1 MRCIS
6 VKTKRVS
13 LLLILSLLVS
23 LLAAAPALAKTRIA
37 VIDFEDAAGSGAPA
51 RAITDMLVTELF
63 NTKLF
68 TIIERSK
75 IDSLLFEQNM
85 VISGAIDTSSAV
97 KLGKLLGVEM
107 LITGSITEFR
117 NEVAGGAIPIPGL
130 PAGVAVG
137 SRTGYVTIDLRAV
150 DAQTGEIRMV
160 AREQGASNQTL
171 GGVAYDGAVFGG
183 GKIGGVMAGATHK
196 AVLKLTE
203 KLKELPSSL
212 PARSETFNVIQA
224 SGAQVMVDAGSSNSD
239 LAPGTFLAAYREGA
253 TITAMDGTVLDAEKI
268 YLSVLTVVEVKPN
281 YSVCS
286 IIRGIPLAR
295 GDKAETMGDRSPDSI
310 ILGTR

>member
-1 MRCIS
+1 M
-6 VKTKRVS
+6 KTKRIS
-13 LLLILSLLVS
+13 GFLILAIFLTA
-23 LLAAAPALAKTRIA
+23 LAASPALAKTRIA

-63 NTKLF
+63 NTDLF
-68 TIIERSK
+68 TIVERSK

-97 KLGKLLGVEM
+97 KLGKLLGVEL

-117 NEVAGGAIPIPGL
+117 NEVVGGAVPIPGL

-137 SRTGYVTIDLRAV
+137 SRTGYVTIDTRAI

-196 AVLKLTE
+196 AVLNLVE
-203 KLKELPSSL
+203 RFKELPASL
-212 PARSETFNVIQA
+212 PAKSETFNVIQTN
-224 SGAQVMVDAGSSNSD
+224 GAQVMVDAGSSNSD
-239 LAPGTFLAAYREGA
+239 LAPGTLLAAYREGA
-253 TITAMDGTVLDAEKI
+253 TITAMDGTILDAEKI
-268 YLSVLTVVEVKPN
+268 YLSILSVVEMKPN
-281 YSVCS
+281 YCICT

-295 GDKAETMGDRSPDSI
+295 GDKAETLGDRSPDTI
-310 ILGTR
+310 ILGSR

>member
-1 MRCIS
+1 M
-6 VKTKRVS
+6 KTKRMIGF
-13 LLLILSLLVS
+13 LILALFLSV
-23 LLAAAPALAKTRIA
+23 LAASPALAKTRIA

-63 NTKLF
+63 NTDLF

-85 VISGAIDTSSAV
+85 VMTGAIDSSTATE
-97 KLGKLLGVEM
+97 LGKLLGVE
-107 LITGSITEFR
+107 LIITGSITEFR

-130 PAGVAVG
+130 PAGIAIG
-137 SRTGYVTIDLRAV
+137 SRTAYVTIDTRAI
-150 DAQTGEIRMV
+150 DAQTGEIKMV

-196 AVLKLTE
+196 AVLKLVE
-203 KLKELPSSL
+203 KFKEIPTLL

-224 SGAQVMVDAGSSNSD
+224 NGAQVMVDAGSSNSN

-253 TITAMDGTVLDAEKI
+253 TITAMDGTVLDSEKI
-268 YLSVLTVVEVKPN
+268 YLSILSVIEVKPN
-281 YSVCS
+281 YCVCS
-286 IIRGIPLAR
+286 IIRGIPLDR
-295 GDKAETMGDRSPDSI
+295 GDKAETLGDRSPDTI
-310 ILGTR
+310 ILGSR

>member
-1 MRCIS
+1 MKKGIFG
-6 VKTKRVS
+6 
-13 LLLILSLLVS
+13 LIMFAFVFSAICVG
-23 LLAAAPALAKTRIA
+23 PAFAKTRIA

-63 NTKLF
+63 NTNLF

-85 VISGAIDTSSAV
+85 VISGAIDASSAV
-97 KLGKLLGVEM
+97 KLGKLLGVEL

-130 PAGVAVG
+130 PAGIAIG
-137 SRTGYVTIDLRAV
+137 SRTGYVTIDLRAI

-196 AVLKLTE
+196 AVLNLVE

-212 PARSETFNVIQA
+212 PARSDTFNVIQTN
-224 SGAQVMVDAGSSNSD
+224 GAQVMVDAGSSNSD
-239 LAPGTFLAAYREGA
+239 LTPGTFLAAYREGA

-268 YLSVLTVVEVKPN
+268 YLSILSVVEMKPN
-281 YSVCS
+281 YCVCS

-295 GDKAETMGDRSPDSI
+295 GDKVETLGDRSPDAI
-310 ILGTR
+310 ILGSR